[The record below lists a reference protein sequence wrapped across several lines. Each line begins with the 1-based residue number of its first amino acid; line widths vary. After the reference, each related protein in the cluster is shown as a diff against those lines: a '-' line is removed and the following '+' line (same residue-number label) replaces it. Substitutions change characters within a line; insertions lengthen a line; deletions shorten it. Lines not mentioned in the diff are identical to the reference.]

1 MKVGEAFP
9 HIGLSPDDELHIAI
23 VYEKDG
29 EGFHAYTP
37 GLKGVHADGATAEE
51 AIGRAKQ
58 CVEVYLESM
67 NKHHEKLVETE
78 GLVILKTPP
87 TKIKT
92 AKTQW
97 HSINQPGI
105 NLKTPQLVG

>member
-29 EGFHAYTP
+29 EGFHAYTL